1 MSVQRGGVSR
11 GRTFATHSLPVHTG
25 AAMEKKDDTGLQGTQ
40 KTQGVWERR
49 TVDRRW
55 GQNQLFGSFRVDSG
69 VRPVTQ
75 SDPTDDAL
83 AAIASILEKPNDLPV
98 HKPVDRPEVPEP
110 ESAESGIPATAEATV
125 ELALPAEEPVAV
137 PPPLPSAPAVVDEYA
152 KFGPGPLEAIRFK
165 WTARPAG
172 DGLYFVDETIGT
184 SSRAMTSGPISK
196 DEAIRLI
203 DERERDARR
212 RFEALKS
219 EMTGQ
224 PPATYPDRNEAG
236 EI

>member
-1 MSVQRGGVSR
+1 
-11 GRTFATHSLPVHTG
+11 
-25 AAMEKKDDTGLQGTQ
+25 MEKKDDAGLQGTQ

-49 TVDRRW
+49 TADRRW
-55 GQNQLFGSFRVDSG
+55 GQNQLFGSFRVDSRVDSG

-83 AAIASILEKPNDLPV
+83 AAIASILEKPNERPV
-98 HKPVDRPEVPEP
+98 HKPADRPEVLDP
-110 ESAESGIPATAEATV
+110 ESAESEIPATAEVAA
-125 ELALPAEEPVAV
+125 EWPLPAEEPVAV
-137 PPPLPSAPAVVDEYA
+137 PPPLPPAPPAVVDEYV
-152 KFGPGPLEAIRFK
+152 KLGPGPLDAIRFK

-184 SSRAMTSGPISK
+184 SSRAMASGPMSK

-224 PPATYPDRNEAG
+224 AFATDRKGVDEA
-236 EI
+236 